1 MRKTKLL
8 DWDVVISAQKE
19 TSNNLHMEEGCR
31 IILYSVKVGKCWARR
46 SIFIHVLSS
55 ASRESLFL
63 CLLVTTLALWAADL
77 SMLHS
82 QECWGTKSKAFFFFF
97 PTSIPHLPPAMF
109 LLAFSNLQSIRTFA
123 DLVGLTF
130 FFLQCFLLV
139 RLESETSIFHDQ
151 FSVVLIMAGQ
161 IVSEVLGTKTKRWT
175 GGLFLLSTLHHPKT
189 NELGR
194 GA

>member
-82 QECWGTKSKAFFFFF
+82 QECWGTKSKAFFFFPNQH
-97 PTSIPHLPPAMF
+97 PTPSSSYVSSCIQQPPEYSDICRFGWINIFFSSMFSLGPSWVWNVNISRSIFCCFNYGWPNCFWSIGNENKKMNRRTLPPIYSA
-109 LLAFSNLQSIRTFA
+109 SSKN
-123 DLVGLTF
+123 
-130 FFLQCFLLV
+130 
-139 RLESETSIFHDQ
+139 
-151 FSVVLIMAGQ
+151 
-161 IVSEVLGTKTKRWT
+161 
-175 GGLFLLSTLHHPKT
+175 
-189 NELGR
+189 
-194 GA
+194 

>member
-1 MRKTKLL
+1 MLSSKEHFYSCL
-8 DWDVVISAQKE
+8 VIRFK
-19 TSNNLHMEEGCR
+19 G
-31 IILYSVKVGKCWARR
+31 
-46 SIFIHVLSS
+46 IFIFVPLGYDFGFVSGGFINAAFSGVLRNQIQSI
-55 ASRESLFL
+55 
-63 CLLVTTLALWAADL
+63 
-77 SMLHS
+77 
-82 QECWGTKSKAFFFFF
+82 FFFF

-161 IVSEVLGTKTKRWT
+161 IVSEVLGTKTKR
-175 GGLFLLSTLHHPKT
+175 
-189 NELGR
+189 
-194 GA
+194 